1 MGRNTLHEECLGV
14 AEGIEDLGLKSGCG
28 SAMGLE
34 RRVRVMAGGA
44 GRMTEGV
51 RAVRED
57 EDDDSHHTAGVAVAG
72 RDVRIDGT

>member
-1 MGRNTLHEECLGV
+1 MLHEERLGA
-14 AEGIEDLGLKSGCG
+14 AEDIEDSGLKWGCG
-28 SAMGLE
+28 NAKKLG
-34 RRVRVMAGGA
+34 RRVEVMAGRA

-51 RAVRED
+51 RAVREV